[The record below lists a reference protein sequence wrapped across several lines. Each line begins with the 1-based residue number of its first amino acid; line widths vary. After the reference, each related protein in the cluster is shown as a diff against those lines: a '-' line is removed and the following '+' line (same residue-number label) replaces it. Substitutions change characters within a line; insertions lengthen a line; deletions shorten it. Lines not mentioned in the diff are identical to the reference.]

1 MSFDGVRRYSGRN
14 AVLTDVQVSV
24 LCDIA
29 QSVAPANHRQG
40 EVDRLM
46 SEGYVTKSGDLY
58 ALTPKAEKALSD
70 RGAGL
75 HEA

>member
-1 MSFDGVRRYSGRN
+1 M
-14 AVLTDVQVSV
+14 LTDVQVSV

-75 HEA
+75 HGA